1 MWLLKVF
8 IRQQLLYSSDTNQ
21 FNSIDF
27 LQLHGQIDVHGLD
40 TCVVRKGVFP
50 KLATDTRLLISTE
63 GHLSIESV
71 VVVHPNSPSMQP
83 VGSCDSSG
91 NISREDRGSQTILVK
106 RLLENQSFKSRSAHH
121 RVISDS
127 NNLILIG
134 ELGHDN
140 YGTKDFFLNNLG
152 CMFCIS
158 EDSRLNKVP
167 LGPLPF
173 SSKQDLCA
181 AFLSSL
187 DITCLNKVRN

>member
-1 MWLLKVF
+1 MWLRK
-8 IRQQLLYSSDTNQ
+8 LLLHSCDTNQ
-21 FNSIDF
+21 FTSIGL
-27 LQLHGQIDVHGLD
+27 LQLLGQVDVHGLD

-50 KLATDTRLLISTE
+50 KLATYTRLLISTE
-63 GHLSIESV
+63 GHLSIEGV
-71 VVVHPNSPSMQP
+71 VVVHPNSPSMQT

-91 NISREDRGSQTILVK
+91 NISREDRGSQAILGEGLSK
-106 RLLENQSFKSRSAHH
+106 NWTFESRSAHH